1 MKTLYRMQHDYGEKA
16 KNCEFHDDD
25 KRILEHIIQT
35 TENTELVCKVLHK
48 KWTLQQTLAEM
59 QVLED
64 TSVQVEALGR
74 HDTNNVSKI
83 RRNKKEKNKSSND
96 ERTSSSKRNRTCKY
110 CGRTHPVQK
119 ELCPAFGK
127 SCSKCGKPNHFS
139 TVCLSN
145 IEMRERTKG
154 KLSYGNKQAVKRAT
168 NESESDSSER
178 DDDPDIDFIEDSV
191 RHLKI
196 GKIKVNRV
204 SDFEKTV
211 PIVINDVIVRIEP
224 DSGADV
230 NVMDEHQ
237 YKALK
242 QKTYEN
248 IDLEE

>member
-1 MKTLYRMQHDYGEKA
+1 MKGPAAA
-16 KNCEFHDDD
+16 KGTEHANTAVEHVLC
-25 KRILEHIIQT
+25 KRSYVPHLG
-35 TENTELVCKVLHK
+35 N
-48 KWTLQQTLAEM
+48 LAAN
-59 QVLED
+59 
-64 TSVQVEALGR
+64 VE
-74 HDTNNVSKI
+74 T
-83 RRNKKEKNKSSND
+83 
-96 ERTSSSKRNRTCKY
+96 
-110 CGRTHPVQK
+110 
-119 ELCPAFGK
+119 
-127 SCSKCGKPNHFS
+127 PNHFS

-145 IEMRERTKG
+145 IEMCERTKG
-154 KLSYGNKQAVKRAT
+154 KLSYGNKRAVKRAT
-168 NESESDSSER
+168 NESESDSSEW

-248 IDLEE
+248 IDLEEYDTKLSTLQNELHVSGKELLCLRRKFSLNNP